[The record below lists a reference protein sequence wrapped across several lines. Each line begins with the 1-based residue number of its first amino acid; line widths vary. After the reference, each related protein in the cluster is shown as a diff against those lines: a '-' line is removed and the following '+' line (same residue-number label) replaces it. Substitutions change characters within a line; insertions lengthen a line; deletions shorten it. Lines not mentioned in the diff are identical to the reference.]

1 MPDLDGGGRLRP
13 MFAPA
18 LLAALLSLPPEPAPA
33 PASSPA
39 SPAARPQAAAGPGAP
54 SVAVAELPAILAAV
68 RAPGARAVLVNV
80 WASWCEPCRAEMPEL
95 MRFYRDNRARGLRL
109 VLISADDEQERGTV
123 ERLLA
128 AAAFDGPAF
137 IKRGND
143 MDFID
148 ALDRRW
154 SGELPSTF
162 VFDGR
167 GQKRRFWPGTI
178 TYRELERS
186 VGGLLAPDPAKP
198 APSHQKTR
206 RPKP

>member
-1 MPDLDGGGRLRP
+1 
-13 MFAPA
+13 MFAPVLFA
-18 LLAALLSLPPEPAPA
+18 ATLSLAAEAAPA
-33 PASSPA
+33 PDPA
-39 SPAARPQAAAGPGAP
+39 SPAPAGSPATPRPT
-54 SVAVAELPAILAAV
+54 VAVAELPAILAAV

-80 WASWCEPCRAEMPEL
+80 WASWCEPCREEMPEL
-95 MRFYRDNRARGLRL
+95 LRFYRDNRDRGLRL

-137 IKRGND
+137 IKRGDD
-143 MDFID
+143 MAFID

-167 GQKRRFWPGTI
+167 GAKRRFWPGTI

-186 VGGLLAPDPAKP
+186 VNALLGPDP
-198 APSHQKTR
+198 SKTTPTPGKHR